1 MHPPELLD
9 PVSAP
14 AAGPG
19 GPKQLRTAHVAGV
32 GHALPDEIVGNEEI
46 AARVGVSPTWI
57 ERRTGIHDRRRA
69 VEGELL
75 ADLAA
80 AASRSALES
89 AGVAVEDVDLIL
101 LATIT
106 GDEITPS
113 TASQVARALGVPTA
127 GALDVG
133 AACSGF
139 VSALALGGAMIEAGR
154 TDTVLVIGAEM
165 VSRVLDYDDKGT
177 ASLFGDGAGAAVLV
191 SGGGGELGP
200 TLMASDGS
208 LGALIRIDRE
218 RRLLEMDGHETFIAA
233 VPTMAGV
240 ATDLCSQVGIGLS
253 DVSLFVFHQANGR
266 ILKGIVEHLELEPE
280 RVVDCI
286 AHVGNTSAA
295 SVAIAL
301 SMAADEGRIPEN
313 GTVLLAAFG
322 AGLSWAGAVLT
333 YGDPEGASA

>member
-1 MHPPELLD
+1 MRPPELLD
-9 PVSAP
+9 PVAIP
-14 AAGPG
+14 ATGPAT
-19 GPKQLRTAHVAGV
+19 PRQVRTAHVAGV

-46 AARVGVSPTWI
+46 AERVGVSATWI
-57 ERRTGIHDRRRA
+57 ERRTGIRDRRRA
-69 VEGELL
+69 AEGELL

-80 AASRSALES
+80 DAARSALES
-89 AGVAVEDVDLIL
+89 AGVAVEDVDLVL

-127 GALDVG
+127 GAVDIG

-139 VSALALGGAMIEAGR
+139 VSALGLGGAMIEAGR
-154 TDTVLVIGAEM
+154 ADTIVVIGAEM

-191 SGGGGELGP
+191 SGAGGALGP
-200 TLMASDGS
+200 TLMASDGTRGS
-208 LGALIRIDRE
+208 LIRINRE
-218 RRLLEMDGHETFIAA
+218 RRLLEMDGHETFVAA

-240 ATDLCSQVGIGLS
+240 ATDLCAQARIDIS

-266 ILKGIVEHLELEPE
+266 ILKGVVEHLELDPE

-313 GTVLLAAFG
+313 GTVVLAAFG
-322 AGLSWAGAVLT
+322 AGLSWAGAILN
-333 YGDPEGASA
+333 YGDPEGETA